1 MTALR
6 AAPPASDAPAVRRRR
21 PSLGLVAALGVVAF
35 LLLAA
40 VWPAV
45 LATHSPT
52 ANDFAAA
59 LQSPSWAHWFG
70 TDEAGRDLYSRVV
83 WGARESLLIG
93 LGAASVSLGVAVLL
107 GTAAALGGRVLAG
120 VVGFTLEVAFAFPAL
135 LLALLLVAILGP
147 SAWTQ
152 VLAVGIG
159 TAPGYARIVRA
170 QVLAA
175 RSSGYVEAAVA
186 LGHARGRIVLRQILP
201 NALRPLVAIF
211 ALSIG
216 QSIVW
221 ASSLAFLGLGVAPPS
236 SEWGALLD
244 AGRTYITRAPWL
256 VVIPGLVIVTLALAA
271 TSLGGR
277 LRDALETGEKA

>member
-6 AAPPASDAPAVRRRR
+6 PAPTPSASTAPPRRR
-21 PSLGLVAALGVVAF
+21 PAAGLVAALALVAF

-40 VWPAV
+40 AWPAV

-59 LQSPSWAHWFG
+59 LEAPSFAHWFG

-83 WGARESLLIG
+83 WGTRESLLIG
-93 LGAASVSLGVAVLL
+93 AGAATVSLSLAVVL
-107 GTAAALGGRVLAG
+107 GTAAALGGRLLSGA
-120 VVGFTLEVAFAFPAL
+120 VGFVLEVAFAFPAL
-135 LLALLLVAILGP
+135 LLALLFVAILGP

-175 RSSGYVEAAVA
+175 RSSAFVEAAVA
-186 LGHARGRIVLRQILP
+186 LGHPRTRIVLRQILP

-244 AGRTYITRAPWL
+244 AGRAYITRAPWL
-256 VVIPGLVIVTLALAA
+256 VVIPGLVIVALALAA

-277 LRDALETGEKA
+277 LRTALETGEKA